1 MPEVLIALGSNL
13 GDREGAFQRALT
25 ALSGPIQWIRGSRI
39 YETAPMY
46 VLDQPPFLNA
56 AALGRCDMGPFALLD
71 LLKAAEA
78 GIGRKAASRNAPREI
93 DLDLIAYGALQLR
106 SRRGKRTLNLPH
118 AQIRERRFV
127 LAPLFD
133 IDPGLVLPGLGP
145 IAELLQATNSQAEDV
160 KILDDAVLQ
169 VCRDR

>member
-1 MPEVLIALGSNL
+1 
-13 GDREGAFQRALT
+13 
-25 ALSGPIQWIRGSRI
+25 
-39 YETAPMY
+39 MY

-56 AALGRCDMGPFALLD
+56 AALGWCELGPFALLD
-71 LLKAAEA
+71 LLKATESM
-78 GIGRKAASRNAPREI
+78 IGRQSASRNAPREI
-93 DLDLIAYGALQLR
+93 DLDLITYGKLQLR
-106 SRRGKRTLNLPH
+106 SARGKRTLHLPH

-133 IDPGLVLPGLGP
+133 IDPHLVLPGLGP
-145 IAELLQATNSQAEDV
+145 IDELLRATNSQAEDV